1 MFEFRLSR
9 KPDRKILFYYAS
21 RVTRDNFYI
30 ILYCQCELYLNNL
43 NLGIFLIIIELTLK
57 I

>member
-1 MFEFRLSR
+1 MFESRLSR

-30 ILYCQCELYLNNL
+30 SLYCQCELYLNNL
-43 NLGIFLIIIELTLK
+43 NLGIFLIIIELTFK